1 MRRSRPEPRARDCGG
16 GGGRCGVPAK
26 RKPRRQARRAVGWW
40 WWPVVG
46 RRRRRRVDGWWMS
59 TCGFSGGFSSA
70 RGCVCVGEGRKS
82 RVCRV
87 RGARERGWRFLRAAS
102 GVLEGRIPRAP
113 SGRGSR
119 DGRPSALRARP
130 TV

>member
-87 RGARERGWRFLRAAS
+87 RGAREREVGDSCVRRLGCWKEEFPVRRRDA
-102 GVLEGRIPRAP
+102 GVGT
-113 SGRGSR
+113 G
-119 DGRPSALRARP
+119 GRPP
-130 TV
+130 